1 MWIGKRYNT
10 DPDLGSKNRPEIKKN
25 LYAKFTFKK
34 LVFCLL
40 LAFYYDFFH
49 NNNFV
54 KNKS

>member
-1 MWIGKRYNT
+1 MWIGKRYDT
-10 DPDLGSKNRPEIKKN
+10 DPDLGSKNRPEIKKF
-25 LYAKFTFKK
+25 YAKFTFKK